1 MIDLEE
7 YIKTSRN
14 DELSALIIKELRK
27 VPDCNAE
34 FILCVLA
41 YMKTDSE
48 KKKMIEYLQKGED
61 VTYEQILLNAVYI
74 LRSYED

>member
-27 VPDCNAE
+27 VPDCNDE